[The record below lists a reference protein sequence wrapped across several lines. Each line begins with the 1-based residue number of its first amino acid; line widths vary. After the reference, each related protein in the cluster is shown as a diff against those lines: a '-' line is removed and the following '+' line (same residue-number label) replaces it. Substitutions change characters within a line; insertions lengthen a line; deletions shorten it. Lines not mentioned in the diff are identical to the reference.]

1 LKFTLEPSSAATI
14 RSVSDQEIRIGN
26 DCWSHTIALANDGVL
41 NGWAQKP
48 LEALVESDLELLL
61 DTSPEMIV
69 LGTGSKHLLPPRE
82 LVFALARRG
91 IGLEVMATPAAAR
104 TFNVL
109 ISENR
114 QVAAV
119 LYL

>member
-1 LKFTLEPSSAATI
+1 M
-14 RSVSDQEIRIGN
+14 SDQEILIG
-26 DCWSHTIALANDGVL
+26 DKSWSHTIALTNDGVL
-41 NGWAQKP
+41 NGWDDKP

-69 LGTGSKHLLPPRE
+69 LGTGRKHLLPPRD

-91 IGLEVMATPAAAR
+91 IGLEVMDTPAAAR

-109 ISENR
+109 IGENR
-114 QVAAV
+114 QIAAV
-119 LYL
+119 LYIIPSHRKGSV